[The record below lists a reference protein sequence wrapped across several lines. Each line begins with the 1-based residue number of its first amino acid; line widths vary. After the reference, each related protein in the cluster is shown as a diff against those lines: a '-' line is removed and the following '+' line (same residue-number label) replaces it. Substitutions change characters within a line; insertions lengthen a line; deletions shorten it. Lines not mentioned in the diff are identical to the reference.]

1 MLNFGKFKGSATETE
16 NQQVVVNDF
25 DTFKAITESL
35 TVNIA
40 LCDPET
46 AIISYANQA
55 SLDTI
60 KELEHLLPI
69 RSDQLIGSNI
79 DIFHKNPSHQRN
91 IIADPKNLPHHAAI
105 QLGDEHLD
113 LYVVAIM
120 DDKNNY
126 IHTML
131 SWSKITD
138 KVEHEGRASR
148 LQQMVDKMPIN
159 AMMCDPRT
167 LEMTYMNEASRNQL
181 RSLEQY
187 LPIKVSEMIGT
198 SIDVFHKNPAHQ
210 REILGNPARLPWSAK
225 INVGPETL
233 ELNVNAIVADD
244 GTYLGPLATWSVIT
258 TQVQVEAAVNESV
271 ETLET
276 EIASMQQQS
285 QNLSSSAE
293 QNIGLAAAVAAAS
306 EEATTNVQTVAS
318 ATEELAASITEIG
331 HQVKNATD
339 ISEAAT
345 SKANQANEQVQDL
358 ASAAQKIGDV
368 VSLINDIAEQTNL
381 LALNATIEAARAGEA
396 GRGFAVVASE
406 VKSLATQTAKATQDI
421 TVQIQSIQAE
431 TAKVV
436 DVIGEISEAI
446 TNVNEISAGISS
458 STEEQAVATNE
469 IARNVQEAAA
479 GTQEVSA
486 NINDVRSASEAVSTV
501 ATDVAGS
508 AERLD
513 ALSKTLTDEIA
524 KL

>member
-1 MLNFGKFKGSATETE
+1 MLNFGKFKGAAKE
-16 NQQVVVNDF
+16 NENKQVVVDDF
-25 DTFKAITESL
+25 DLFKAVSESL
-35 TVNIA
+35 SINIA
-40 LCDPET
+40 ICDPET
-46 AIISYANQA
+46 AVISYANQA
-55 SLDTI
+55 SINTVR
-60 KELEHLLPI
+60 ELEHLLPI
-69 RSDQLIGSNI
+69 KADQLIGANI
-79 DIFHKNPSHQRN
+79 DVFHKNPSHQRG
-91 IIADPKNLPHHAAI
+91 IISNPNNLPHHAVI
-105 QLGDEHLD
+105 QLGEEYLD
-113 LYVVAIM
+113 LYVAAIF
-120 DDKNNY
+120 DDKGKY
-126 IHTML
+126 VHAML
-131 SWSKITD
+131 SWNKVTD
-138 KVEHEGRASR
+138 KVEYESKASR
-148 LQQMVDKMPIN
+148 LQEMVDKMPIN
-159 AMMCDPRT
+159 AMMCDPKT

-181 RSLEQY
+181 RSLEQF

-210 REILGNPARLPWSAK
+210 REILGNPARLPWTAK
-225 INVGPETL
+225 IAVGPETL
-233 ELNVNAIVADD
+233 ELNVNAIMSED
-244 GTYLGPLATWSVIT
+244 GSYLGPLATWSVVT
-258 TQVQVEAAVNESV
+258 VQMQVEAAVNESV
-271 ETLET
+271 KTLEG

-331 HQVKNATD
+331 QQVKHATD

-345 SKANQANEQVQDL
+345 SQATQANEQVQDL
-358 ASAAQKIGDV
+358 AGAVQKIGDV

-381 LALNATIEAARAGEA
+381 LALNATIEAARAGDA

-421 TVQIQSIQAE
+421 TVQIQSIQSE

-446 TNVNEISAGISS
+446 TNVNEISNGIAA

-486 NINDVRSASEAVSTV
+486 NINDVRSASEAVATV

-513 ALSKTLTDEIA
+513 ALSKTLTSEIE